1 MPDDSTL
8 ALQPRTLLG
17 KKVKRLRREGLVP
30 ANVYGRG
37 QESVALQGTLVEF
50 RRVYRSV
57 ARNSVVNLQIEGES
71 KPRPAVLR
79 HVQRHPVSGDVLHID
94 FYEIDVSRPIQA
106 AAAIHLAGESEAVAA
121 GGVLV
126 HSLDTVLL
134 EALPLEMPSDLTID
148 ISSIVEFGQ
157 SIHVSDLVIPDGV
170 RAITEATAQIVTV
183 LAPRLLDEEE
193 EAAAAGG
200 EELEEGAEPVEG
212 AEGAEGGEG
221 ASGGE
226 AASGADAERGRGRSR

>member
-30 ANVYGRG
+30 ANIYGRG

-57 ARNSVVNLQIEGES
+57 ARNAIVNLQIEGES
-71 KPRPAVLR
+71 KPRPAILR
-79 HVQRHPVSGDVLHID
+79 NVQRHPVSGDVLHID
-94 FYEIDVSRPIQA
+94 FYEIDVTRPIQA
-106 AAAIHLAGESEAVAA
+106 AAAIHLTGESEAVAA

-126 HSLDTVLL
+126 HSLDTVVL
-134 EALPLEMPSDLTID
+134 EALPLEMPSDLTVD
-148 ISSIVEFGQ
+148 ITPIGEFGQ

-170 RAITEATAQIVTV
+170 RAITEPTAQIVTV

-193 EAAAAGG
+193 EAAAAATEG

-212 AEGAEGGEG
+212 AEGADAAQGAEG
-221 ASGGE
+221 AESGR
-226 AASGADAERGRGRSR
+226 DRS